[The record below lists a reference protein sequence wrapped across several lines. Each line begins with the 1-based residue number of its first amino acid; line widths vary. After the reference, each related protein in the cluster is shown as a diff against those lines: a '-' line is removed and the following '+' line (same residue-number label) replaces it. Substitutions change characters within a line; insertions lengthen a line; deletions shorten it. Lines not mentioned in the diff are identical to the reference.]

1 MLTVDLSAL
10 REALRLERLAADT
23 LAACYA
29 RDADLAYGEAPCDL
43 LNAATSA
50 REAAEAAIHEARD
63 ATNRALDDMSMEIIR
78 RS

>member
-1 MLTVDLSAL
+1 MDLTAL

-43 LNAATSA
+43 LNAATTA
-50 REAAEAAIHEARD
+50 REAAEAALPLARAAVD
-63 ATNRALDDMSMEIIR
+63 RVLSELGASP
-78 RS
+78 